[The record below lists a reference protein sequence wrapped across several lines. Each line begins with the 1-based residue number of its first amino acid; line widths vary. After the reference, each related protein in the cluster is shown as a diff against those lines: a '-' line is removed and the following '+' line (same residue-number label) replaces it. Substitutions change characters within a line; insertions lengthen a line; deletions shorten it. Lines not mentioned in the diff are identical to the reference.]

1 MSVPADQIWADI
13 ERTARPAC
21 DGHVTHH
28 GPATHIVRIHQLD
41 CCQPRG
47 DRDPRALTPDGAI
60 VLLLCL
66 TCLSGT
72 ARRIQG
78 DISNR
83 LAALPRGTHRI
94 ACLTCGRPIACLHDI
109 LEAERI

>member
-1 MSVPADQIWADI
+1 MSAPADQIWADI
-13 ERTARPAC
+13 ARPAC
-21 DGHVTHH
+21 DGHVAHH